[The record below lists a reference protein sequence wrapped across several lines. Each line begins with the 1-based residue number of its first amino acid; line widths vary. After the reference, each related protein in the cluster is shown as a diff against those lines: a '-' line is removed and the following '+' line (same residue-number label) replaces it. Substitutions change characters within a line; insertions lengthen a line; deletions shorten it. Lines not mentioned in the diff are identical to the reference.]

1 MFPKVISSPHNQWAG
16 GITNQLKFVL
26 KVLSPIISMARRDC
40 QKSKPP

>member
-1 MFPKVISSPHNQWAG
+1 MFPKSSPHNQWPG

-26 KVLSPIISMARRDC
+26 KVLSPINRMARKDC